1 MELEFKKVGSRYEA
15 EFEATDNFNLHIE
28 REAKGDVQI
37 FQKANAECDYATDPS
52 WEEEFASKN
61 IDKDFSMLVFPKYIK
76 IVSESEVTRCIATIS
91 GGGSSESVVDNPDD
105 YEKRYTLIATDASGA
120 VKQHTAEELHL
131 NAGLFTGFDPVKL
144 EIVCEYLKDDVP
156 YRFIPETYRVTLKFG
171 DVDSSGYPYF
181 DYELVDN
188 VITINVKYIDWY
200 VADFQFTFYANGE
213 QIIQTFLK
221 AT

>member
-1 MELEFKKVGSRYEA
+1 M
-15 EFEATDNFNLHIE
+15 
-28 REAKGDVQI
+28 
-37 FQKANAECDYATDPS
+37 
-52 WEEEFASKN
+52 
-61 IDKDFSMLVFPKYIK
+61 
-76 IVSESEVTRCIATIS
+76 
-91 GGGSSESVVDNPDD
+91 
-105 YEKRYTLIATDASGA
+105 
-120 VKQHTAEELHL
+120 

-171 DVDSSGYPYF
+171 DVEDSGYPYF

-213 QIIQTFLK
+213 KIIQTFLK
-221 AT
+221 DT